1 MISNISKI
9 TDELIDQKVLP
20 VLEEAFANCYSV
32 TRVWSAW
39 SVGTMTRDDFAC
51 YDRDD
56 HSFGEN
62 YFLLR
67 EEIKKNPDE
76 NYCEWLIDLYN
87 RNKVELLRN
96 DDIEN
101 DFTEN
106 SFNMVEFDY
115 DVHFEDVASAIHNL
129 KIYSLNQTRSHKSEN
144 AKPRRSITA
153 SP

>member
-1 MISNISKI
+1 MTQEIIKIS
-9 TDELIDQKVLP
+9 DEEIDKRVLP
-20 VLEEAFANCYSV
+20 VLEEAFSNCYSA

-39 SVGTMTRDDFAC
+39 SVGTMTRDDFAS

-67 EEIKKNPDE
+67 EEIKKNIDE

-101 DFTEN
+101 DFTET

-115 DVHFEDVASAIHNL
+115 DVNFEEVASAIHSL
-129 KIYSLNQTRSHKSEN
+129 KILSLKMPSHKSEK

-153 SP
+153 SKQ